1 MELLIPLAK
10 ELNRDNWPRVVR
22 DLGVSGEISRIAGLW
37 KAAVSQDEQAGSSGL
52 RQEPPRTHRLF
63 FGSVIFYTGGPSTDA
78 TNPATE
84 EAPLPGQSGSH
95 ICAPRATT
103 GFHRAGTSS
112 PND

>member
-52 RQEPPRTHRLF
+52 RQEPQEPIASSSVPSYFTPEIPIQTPPTRQRKRHNYRANPDMVAVLQGPRPDL
-63 FGSVIFYTGGPSTDA
+63 
-78 TNPATE
+78 TE
-84 EAPLPGQSGSH
+84 QAAH
-95 ICAPRATT
+95 TRW
-103 GFHRAGTSS
+103 
-112 PND
+112 